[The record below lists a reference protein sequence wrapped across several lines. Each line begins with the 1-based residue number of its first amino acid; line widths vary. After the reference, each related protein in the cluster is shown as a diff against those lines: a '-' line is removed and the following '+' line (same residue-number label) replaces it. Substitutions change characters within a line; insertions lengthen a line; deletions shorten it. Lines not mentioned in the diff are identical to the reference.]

1 MKLAA
6 FCAVLLFATTVAAQT
21 SQPRLEVGTRQG
33 NYYWIVETSSDGSRR
48 GGWVPV
54 NVPIDAIDRAA
65 LKPLPPVAALSPA
78 DRPSSVPAA
87 PTSIDDRLARIEA
100 ALANSGGQ
108 PIAQDAV
115 QSTPLP
121 RTRIDPSSPAP
132 SLGHPQ
138 TRQGFWFNAGLGA
151 GWAGCVDCLGREVG
165 SSGGLSLGAT
175 LTDRVLFGVGTSGW
189 YKSVDG
195 VSLTGGTFDARL
207 RFYPVTKSGFFLT
220 GGAGL
225 GSIAVK
231 VGTLSE
237 RENGLGLLFGL
248 GWDVRVGRNV
258 SVTPFYNGFAVGVDS
273 GTFFVD
279 QIGVGITIH

>member
-1 MKLAA
+1 MRFTA
-6 FCAVLLFATTVAAQT
+6 FFAVLLLATTAAAQT

-54 NVPIDAIDRAA
+54 NVPLDAIDRNA
-65 LKPLPPVAALSPA
+65 LKPLPSVSALPPA
-78 DRPSSVPAA
+78 DRPA
-87 PTSIDDRLARIEA
+87 PTSIDDRVARLEQ
-100 ALANSGGQ
+100 ALASGQQ
-108 PIAQDAV
+108 PIALDAV
-115 QSTPLP
+115 QSQPLQPQKPEP
-121 RTRIDPSSPAP
+121 RSPAP
-132 SLGHPQ
+132 SIGRPQ
-138 TRQGFWFNAGLGA
+138 TRQGLWFNGGLGV
-151 GWAGCVDCLGREVG
+151 GWAGCVDCLGRETG
-165 SSGGLSLGAT
+165 ASGGLSLGGT
-175 LTDRVLFGVGTSGW
+175 LSDRVLLGVGTTGW

-195 VSLTGGTFDARL
+195 VTLSGGTFDARL
-207 RFYPVTKSGFFLT
+207 RFYPVKQSGFFVT

-231 VGTLSE
+231 VGTLVGDLSD

-258 SVTPFYNGFAVGVDS
+258 SLTPFYNGFAVGVDS